1 MPRNKS
7 GHSRLTAEN
16 EYGAGARS
24 LHASRRRNSADGVLF
39 APDLSL
45 PKKYLKKYFTQSAEQ

>member
-24 LHASRRRNSADGVLF
+24 LHASRRRNSADGVLS

-45 PKKYLKKYFTQSAEQ
+45 PKKYFTKSAEK

>member
-16 EYGAGARS
+16 EYGA
-24 LHASRRRNSADGVLF
+24 DGVLS
-39 APDLSL
+39 APDLSQ
-45 PKKYLKKYFTQSAEQ
+45 PKKYFTKSAEK